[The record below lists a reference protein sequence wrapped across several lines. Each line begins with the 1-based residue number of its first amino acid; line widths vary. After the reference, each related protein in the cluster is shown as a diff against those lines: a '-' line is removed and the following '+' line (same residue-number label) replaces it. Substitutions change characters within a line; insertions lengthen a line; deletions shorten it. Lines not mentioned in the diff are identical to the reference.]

1 VILRPET
8 AFVALPRGT
17 SRVVNL
23 MIPPQWDL
31 NKSSEKLDE
40 LAATVAGA
48 AAKRFLLLCHNN
60 PDPDSIASAFGFQ
73 FLLNKK
79 FGVRSI
85 IGYGGVVTRAENKAM
100 IQRLRIHMV
109 QLLRVKPS
117 DFFAIAAMDSQPG
130 TGNNLLDAR
139 KRSAAIVIDH
149 HPLRK
154 STLKADFHDVRPDYG
169 ATSTIITEYLVA
181 AGLVPPRSVAN
192 ALLYGIKTDTNA
204 LVRGASKSDF
214 SAFKYLFPLTNPRM
228 ISRIEKPSLP
238 LEYFREY
245 QSGLAHTIIYRD
257 VAVSWVG
264 SIRSEAIIPELAD
277 VLLRIEGVKW
287 SLCMGAIDQDLLIL
301 SMRSTSRS
309 HDAGKVMHRLVGK
322 CGSSGGHRQMAGGQM
337 SLAGMTADDVEELHK
352 KLVNKLLKSINRL
365 GARPRPLALAGNS
378 ARQRV

>member
-1 VILRPET
+1 MSVRS
-8 AFVALPRGT
+8 V
-17 SRVVNL
+17 

-40 LAATVAGA
+40 LAGTLSGVGS
-48 AAKRFLLLCHNN
+48 KRFLLLCHNN

-100 IQRLRIHMV
+100 IHRLRINMV

-117 DFFAIAAMDSQPG
+117 DFFAIAAMDLQPG
-130 TGNNLLDAR
+130 TGNNLLHAH
-139 KRSAAIVIDH
+139 KRSATIVIDH

-154 STLKADFHDVRPDYG
+154 SALKAEFHDVRPDYG
-169 ATSTIITEYLVA
+169 ATSTIITEYIVA
-181 AGLVPPRSVAN
+181 AGLTPTRSVAN

-204 LVRGASKSDF
+204 LVRGACKSDF

-228 ISRIEKPSLP
+228 IRKIEKPSLP
-238 LEYFREY
+238 LEYFQEY
-245 QSGLAHTIIYRD
+245 QRGLSHTVIYRD

-287 SLCMGAIDQDLLIL
+287 SLCMGAIDKDLLIL

-309 HDAGKVMHRLVGK
+309 LDADKVMRRLAGK
-322 CGSSGGHRQMAGGQM
+322 CGSAGGHRQMAGGQIP
-337 SLAGMTADDVEELHK
+337 LTGKTTAEMEELQR
-352 KLVNKLLKSINRL
+352 KLVTKLLKTIDRD
-365 GARPRPLALAGNS
+365 GARPRPLALPADL
-378 ARQRV
+378 VKTPV